1 MCLFVRS
8 RTVMRYVPAATRAA
22 LRPAAVFRLIAA
34 PGPTVPVRR
43 FAGSAGGGGGGG
55 GCTVPTVNEP
65 RMMFV
70 RIAHVPIGPSVN
82 VTVRVTVLDVST
94 VVAWFTPGPVRWKL
108 CSIER
113 SLTVMV

>member
-43 FAGSAGGGGGGG
+43 FGHGAEAAAEAEAAR
-55 GCTVPTVNEP
+55 C
-65 RMMFV
+65 R
-70 RIAHVPIGPSVN
+70 R
-82 VTVRVTVLDVST
+82 
-94 VVAWFTPGPVRWKL
+94 
-108 CSIER
+108 
-113 SLTVMV
+113 